1 MGTAVFATAGIGP
14 WFIKNA
20 RSTSGELKLF
30 TWPDYSKPEVIN
42 AFEKETGIKVKVTN
56 YSSNQECMNKLRAA
70 RATGFDIA
78 QPSLTEYELH
88 MEYDLYQEIDE
99 KKSQIWITWNR
110 PGLYRHAQNIGTN
123 FKLLDL
129 LIMGQDVEIVDV
141 SMKFGSVHALHS
153 ISVHIRAG
161 EFFSFLGPSGCGKTT
176 LLRLISGFMEP
187 TKGQIRIHGVNMQ
200 GVGPNKRPTAMI
212 FQNLALFPLMNVA
225 ENIGFGLE
233 VRGVSRK
240 KRMKKIEELLELVEL
255 PGASY
260 SRISDLSGGQKQRVA
275 IARALAVEP
284 AVLLLDE
291 PLSALDLK
299 LRKHM
304 RAELR
309 KIQRCTGVT
318 FIYITHDQ
326 GEALTMS
333 DRVGVMS
340 MGRLEQVAEPDVIY
354 NSPSSS
360 FVASFVGETNM
371 IPGTVTSTDSDIALV
386 KCSLGNI
393 FCINP
398 HQLSSE
404 DQVTVFLRPETIFIT
419 NGSQRPGNTIFCKIL
434 SSNFEGSYVNVR
446 LLAHGGQ
453 NLILRVNND
462 GTCPKIEAGQEIHIS
477 FKPQSALLLPSLKT
491 ESNKTIWSSI
501 IVTATTLALCYPISF
516 YLAQMVKKS
525 RIGWMMIALIIPY
538 WINELLRIF
547 AWQLILS
554 DAGILNHLM
563 IAAGLLSEPINFRAG
578 NSAVI
583 IGMIYAYIIF
593 MVFPLYNVMENLD
606 RNQID
611 AARDLGGGWFSI
623 HYKVVIPHAKPGI
636 AVGCIMTFM
645 LAAGSIA
652 APQLLGSPSSFW
664 FTEIIYTNFETAN
677 WNQGAAYAAVLAGLC
692 LAFVFLMLKVF
703 NVSLKD
709 LAG

>member
-1 MGTAVFATAGIGP
+1 MVKLCHESFRTFGPIG
-14 WFIKNA
+14 
-20 RSTSGELKLF
+20 LF
-30 TWPDYSKPEVIN
+30 YIILALGS
-42 AFEKETGIKVKVTN
+42 
-56 YSSNQECMNKLRAA
+56 
-70 RATGFDIA
+70 
-78 QPSLTEYELH
+78 
-88 MEYDLYQEIDE
+88 
-99 KKSQIWITWNR
+99 WILFMILV
-110 PGLYRHAQNIGTN
+110 PQ
-123 FKLLDL
+123 
-129 LIMGQDVEIVDV
+129 LIMID
-141 SMKFGSVHALHS
+141 
-153 ISVHIRAG
+153 
-161 EFFSFLGPSGCGKTT
+161 FSLRP
-176 LLRLISGFMEP
+176 LLP
-187 TKGQIRIHGVNMQ
+187 
-200 GVGPNKRPTAMI
+200 
-212 FQNLALFPLMNVA
+212 
-225 ENIGFGLE
+225 
-233 VRGVSRK
+233 
-240 KRMKKIEELLELVEL
+240 
-255 PGASY
+255 
-260 SRISDLSGGQKQRVA
+260 
-275 IARALAVEP
+275 
-284 AVLLLDE
+284 
-291 PLSALDLK
+291 
-299 LRKHM
+299 
-304 RAELR
+304 LR
-309 KIQRCTGVT
+309 KIGGPEDIWTLDN
-318 FIYITHDQ
+318 YIFLFSNQLHR
-326 GEALTMS
+326 S
-333 DRVGVMS
+333 
-340 MGRLEQVAEPDVIY
+340 
-354 NSPSSS
+354 
-360 FVASFVGETNM
+360 
-371 IPGTVTSTDSDIALV
+371 
-386 KCSLGNI
+386 I
-393 FCINP
+393 F
-398 HQLSSE
+398 
-404 DQVTVFLRPETIFIT
+404 F
-419 NGSQRPGNTIFCKIL
+419 
-434 SSNFEGSYVNVR
+434 
-446 LLAHGGQ
+446 
-453 NLILRVNND
+453 
-462 GTCPKIEAGQEIHIS
+462 
-477 FKPQSALLLPSLKT
+477 
-491 ESNKTIWSSI
+491 KTIWSSI